1 MNLPKKFSWI
11 SADIWLWTFAGLMIF
26 NFIGVVAF
34 FYLYDRNVL
43 ADTPR
48 IPPSEITASDPSE
61 SSMFLQ
67 IAAGPPS
74 ESLFALAAAISGGIS
89 RPQGASPCDESG
101 ICGVPGLVAVA
112 QSSSGVF
119 DDLQMMRDGHVNS
132 VLATADAVYMAYRGG
147 GPFLNKPVF
156 DQLNV
161 IALLN
166 PVLLHVIVRAD
177 SDISTLRDLAGRR
190 LALGGE
196 GSNRQ
201 RLVRKLLR
209 VVGLE
214 KGDYVE
220 QNIMAGTALDA
231 LEAGTLDA
239 VFELGSPP
247 VPAIQ
252 ALASRIDLK
261 LIPLDQL
268 TLRTMQSLYPYMKPL
283 EIEAKSYNRPKIPTL
298 GIDTV
303 WVVENSV
310 SERLA
315 YDLAR
320 SLWQGQARTIYQQ
333 TNPMAPLPDPL
344 AIEKM
349 TILPVHPGATR
360 YYRREKLRLQQQTG

>member
-48 IPPSEITASDPSE
+48 VPPSEIAASSPSE

-166 PVLLHVIVRAD
+166 PVLLHIIVRAD

-283 EIEAKSYNRPKIPTL
+283 EIEAENYNKPKIPTL

-344 AIEKM
+344 AIEEM

-360 YYRREKLRLQQQTG
+360 YYRREKLRLQQ